1 MADTPANN
9 DYPVLN
15 GISPS
20 FADVKVSVTPDGA
33 PLIDMKDIKSIN
45 TSTSVEVG
53 EQRAG
58 GRVMKHTTGSKSDD
72 ASMTLYR
79 DGYVKLLRG
88 LMALAPKRGNAR
100 LIRYVTFGI
109 DYQFTPVGSDEIY
122 ERRVKGAFIVG
133 STDNPSEGTD
143 ASEVEVPLKCK
154 EIVDVI
160 DGEEVAAL

>member
-1 MADTPANN
+1 MPANN
-9 DYPVLN
+9 DFPVLN
-15 GISPS
+15 GIAPS
-20 FADVKVSVTPDGA
+20 WADVKVSITPDGQA
-33 PLIDMKDIKSIN
+33 LIDMKDIKSIN
-45 TSTSVEVG
+45 TSSAVEVG

-88 LMALAPKRGNAR
+88 LKTAAPLRGNTR

-109 DYQFTPVGSDEIY
+109 DYQFTPEGSDDIY
-122 ERRVKGAFIVG
+122 ERRVKGCFIAG

-143 ASEVEVPLKCK
+143 PSEVEVPLKCK